1 MQRAYEAGRPCPI
14 SISIGNPP
22 FDDGEIAK
30 RRASWQPNPPRY
42 TSGVLGKYAKLVQG
56 AETGAITNTL

>member
-1 MQRAYEAGRPCPI
+1 MAARK
-14 SISIGNPP
+14 
-22 FDDGEIAK
+22 DG
-30 RRASWQPNPPRY
+30 WQPNPARY

>member
-1 MQRAYEAGRPCPI
+1 MASPLRDDLVSEEELAQRKVG
-14 SISIGNPP
+14 
-22 FDDGEIAK
+22 
-30 RRASWQPNPPRY
+30 WQPILSRY